1 MVRFHSISFFLVKL
15 ATTLNRRFKFV
26 IRLAEEVS
34 GDEGNL
40 AGVSCFEQS
49 CIQPY
54 VRQYILAAWP
64 VVLRSQLCCA
74 ASSAVQPALEFGA
87 VGALSASKQCSEP
100 TEQRTGLLSGLA
112 AQEPCDLHAAG
123 GRGAVQEARSWS
135 SLLPEGPF
143 EWSTFCN
150 RFSQHFQDVSCRI
163 SATSS
168 EFLRIW

>member
-1 MVRFHSISFFLVKL
+1 MKEILPASLALSSLVFSHMCGNIYWQRGQLSF
-15 ATTLNRRFKFV
+15 
-26 IRLAEEVS
+26 
-34 GDEGNL
+34 
-40 AGVSCFEQS
+40 
-49 CIQPY
+49 
-54 VRQYILAAWP
+54 
-64 VVLRSQLCCA
+64 A

-100 TEQRTGLLSGLA
+100 TEQRIGLLSGLA

-143 EWSTFCN
+143 EWSTSCN
-150 RFSQHFQDVSCRI
+150 IFSQHFQDVSCRI